1 MIPKKEILEFKGL
14 IRKERDKLSTSKS
27 LVENVIVKNPNII
40 KPIFD
45 KVQISDVIE
54 ELRQK
59 TYDLY
64 LKEEDQF
71 NKKIMKLLPQV
82 CDTPN
87 EILEKLVN
95 ENTLSLRDDELKL
108 KIKQICGDY
117 SGQISPFIYI
127 LNLSTTQSR
136 RSRSGQTFESV
147 IYSLYEKLGF
157 SYDSQKKVGA
167 NVFKKNNLGKKVD
180 SILPSVECFEQ
191 RRDKVIIGTMKTT
204 IRERWQQ
211 VAEEISRTK
220 VPSIYLLTTDED
232 ISSNKASEMKEHNIT
247 VVVYDKVKKE
257 LSDYRNLI
265 SFEEYFFEE
274 IPNTFKYWEK
284 EK

>member
-1 MIPKKEILEFKGL
+1 MIPTKELSEFKDLIKKER
-14 IRKERDKLSTSKS
+14 RKIPTSKS
-27 LVENVIVKNPNII
+27 LVEKIINTNPNLL
-40 KPIFD
+40 KPIID
-45 KVQISDVIE
+45 KVEISSVIE

-64 LKEEDQF
+64 LKEEDEF
-71 NKKIMKLLPQV
+71 NKKIMKLLPQL
-82 CDTPN
+82 CNTPN
-87 EILEKLVN
+87 EILEKLIN
-95 ENTLSLRDDELKL
+95 KNTLSLRDDELKVR
-108 KIKQICGDY
+108 IKEICGDY
-117 SGQISPFIYI
+117 SGKISPFIYI

-147 IYSLYEKLGF
+147 IYSIYEKLGF

-191 RRDKVIIGTMKTT
+191 KRDKVIIGTMKTSL
-204 IRERWQQ
+204 RERWQE

-220 VPSIYLLTTDED
+220 VPLIYLLTTDTD

-257 LSDYRNLI
+257 LNNFRNLI

-274 IPNTFKYWEK
+274 IPNTFKYCK
-284 EK
+284 K

>member
-1 MIPKKEILEFKGL
+1 MIPTKELSEFKDLIKKER
-14 IRKERDKLSTSKS
+14 RKIPTSKS
-27 LVENVIVKNPNII
+27 LVEKIINTNPNLL
-40 KPIFD
+40 KPIID
-45 KVQISDVIE
+45 KVEISSVIE

-64 LKEEDQF
+64 LKEEDEF
-71 NKKIMKLLPQV
+71 NKKIMKLLPQL
-82 CDTPN
+82 CNTPN
-87 EILEKLVN
+87 EILEKLIN
-95 ENTLSLRDDELKL
+95 KNTLSLRDDELKVR
-108 KIKQICGDY
+108 IKEICGDY
-117 SGQISPFIYI
+117 SGKISPFIYI

-147 IYSLYEKLGF
+147 IYSIYEKLGF

-191 RRDKVIIGTMKTT
+191 KRDKVIIGTMKTSL
-204 IRERWQQ
+204 RERWQE

-220 VPSIYLLTTDED
+220 VPLIYLLTTDTD

-257 LSDYRNLI
+257 LNNFRNLI

-274 IPNTFKYWEK
+274 IPNTFKYWK
-284 EK
+284 K

>member
-1 MIPKKEILEFKGL
+1 MIPIKELKEFKDLIKKE
-14 IRKERDKLSTSKS
+14 RKKIPTSKS
-27 LVENVIVKNPNII
+27 LVQKIINENPNLL
-40 KPIFD
+40 KPIID
-45 KVQISDVIE
+45 KVEISSVIE

-59 TYDLY
+59 TYDSY
-64 LKEEDQF
+64 LEEEDVF
-71 NKKIMKLLPQV
+71 NKKIMKLLPQL
-82 CDTPN
+82 CNTPN
-87 EILEKLVN
+87 EILEKLIN
-95 ENTLSLRDDELKL
+95 KNTLSLRDDELKV
-108 KIKQICGDY
+108 KIKEICGDY
-117 SGQISPFIYI
+117 SGEISPFIYI

-147 IYSLYEKLGF
+147 IYSIYEKLGF

-191 RRDKVIIGTMKTT
+191 RRDKVIIGTMKTSL
-204 IRERWQQ
+204 RERWQE

-220 VPSIYLLTTDED
+220 VPSIYLLTTDTD

-247 VVVYDKVKKE
+247 VVVYDKVKKD
-257 LSDYRNLI
+257 LNNFRNLI

-274 IPNTFKYWEK
+274 IPNTFKYWK
-284 EK
+284 K

>member
-1 MIPKKEILEFKGL
+1 MIPKQELTEFKDL
-14 IRKERDKLSTSKS
+14 IKKERKKIPTSKS
-27 LVENVIVKNPNII
+27 LVEKIINKNPNLL
-40 KPIFD
+40 KPIID
-45 KVQISDVIE
+45 KVEISNVIE

-64 LKEEDQF
+64 LEQEDDF
-71 NKKIMKLLPQV
+71 NKKIMKLLPQL
-82 CDTPN
+82 CNTPN
-87 EILEKLVN
+87 EILEKLIN
-95 ENTLSLRDDELKL
+95 KNTLSLRDDDLKVR
-108 KIKQICGDY
+108 IKEICGDY
-117 SGQISPFIYI
+117 SGEISPFIYI

-147 IYSLYEKLGF
+147 IYSIYEKLGF

-180 SILPSVECFEQ
+180 SILPSLECFEQ
-191 RRDKVIIGTMKTT
+191 RRDKVIIGTMKTSL
-204 IRERWQQ
+204 RERWQE

-220 VPSIYLLTTDED
+220 VPSIYLLTTDTD

-247 VVVYDKVKKE
+247 VVVYDKVKKD
-257 LSDYRNLI
+257 LNNFRNLI

-274 IPNTFKYWEK
+274 IPNTFKYWK
-284 EK
+284 K

>member
-1 MIPKKEILEFKGL
+1 MIPTKELSEFKDLIKKER
-14 IRKERDKLSTSKS
+14 RKIPTSKS
-27 LVENVIVKNPNII
+27 LVEKIINTNPNLL
-40 KPIFD
+40 KPIID
-45 KVQISDVIE
+45 KVEISSVIE

-59 TYDLY
+59 TYYLY
-64 LKEEDQF
+64 LKEEDEF
-71 NKKIMKLLPQV
+71 NKKIMKLLPQL
-82 CDTPN
+82 CNTPN
-87 EILEKLVN
+87 EILEKLIN
-95 ENTLSLRDDELKL
+95 KNTLSLRDDELKVR
-108 KIKQICGDY
+108 IKEICGDY
-117 SGQISPFIYI
+117 SGKISPFIYI

-147 IYSLYEKLGF
+147 IYSIYEKLGF

-191 RRDKVIIGTMKTT
+191 KRDKVIIGTMKTSL
-204 IRERWQQ
+204 RERWQE

-220 VPSIYLLTTDED
+220 VPLIYLLTTDTD

-257 LSDYRNLI
+257 LNNFRNLI

-274 IPNTFKYWEK
+274 IPNTFKYWK
-284 EK
+284 K

>member
-1 MIPKKEILEFKGL
+1 MIPIKELSKFKDLIKKE
-14 IRKERDKLSTSKS
+14 RKKIPTSKS
-27 LVENVIVKNPNII
+27 LVEKIINTNPNLL
-40 KPIFD
+40 KPIID
-45 KVQISDVIE
+45 KVEISSVIE

-64 LKEEDQF
+64 LKEEDEF
-71 NKKIMKLLPQV
+71 NKKIMKLLPQL
-82 CDTPN
+82 CNTPN
-87 EILEKLVN
+87 EILERLINK
-95 ENTLSLRDDELKL
+95 NTLSLRDDELKL
-108 KIKQICGDY
+108 RIKEICGDY
-117 SGQISPFIYI
+117 SGEISPFIYI

-147 IYSLYEKLGF
+147 IYSIYEKLGF

-180 SILPSVECFEQ
+180 SILPSLECFEQ
-191 RRDKVIIGTMKTT
+191 RRDKVIIGTMKTSL
-204 IRERWQQ
+204 RERWQE

-220 VPSIYLLTTDED
+220 VPSIYLLTTDTD

-257 LSDYRNLI
+257 LNNFRNLI

-274 IPNTFKYWEK
+274 IPNTFKYWK
-284 EK
+284 K

>member
-1 MIPKKEILEFKGL
+1 MIPTKELSEFKDLIKKER
-14 IRKERDKLSTSKS
+14 RKIPTSKS
-27 LVENVIVKNPNII
+27 LVEKIINTNPNLL
-40 KPIFD
+40 KPIID
-45 KVQISDVIE
+45 KVEISSVIE

-59 TYDLY
+59 TYYLY
-64 LKEEDQF
+64 LKEEDEF
-71 NKKIMKLLPQV
+71 NKKIMKLLPQL
-82 CDTPN
+82 CNTPN
-87 EILEKLVN
+87 EILEKLIN
-95 ENTLSLRDDELKL
+95 KNTLSLRDDELKVR
-108 KIKQICGDY
+108 IKEICGDY
-117 SGQISPFIYI
+117 SGKISPFIYI

-147 IYSLYEKLGF
+147 IYSIYEKLGF
-157 SYDSQKKVGA
+157 SYDSQKKLGA

-191 RRDKVIIGTMKTT
+191 KRDKVIIGTMKTSL
-204 IRERWQQ
+204 RERWQE

-220 VPSIYLLTTDED
+220 VPLIYLLTTDTD

-257 LSDYRNLI
+257 LNNFRNLI

-274 IPNTFKYWEK
+274 IPNTFKYWK
-284 EK
+284 K

>member
-1 MIPKKEILEFKGL
+1 MIPDKEITEFKDLIKKE
-14 IRKERDKLSTSKS
+14 RKKLSTSKS
-27 LVENVIVKNPNII
+27 LVEKIINENPNIL
-40 KPIFD
+40 KPIID
-45 KVQISDVIE
+45 KVEVSSVIE

-59 TYDLY
+59 TYELY
-64 LKEEDQF
+64 LKEEDEF
-71 NKKIMKLLPQV
+71 NKNIMKLLPQL
-82 CDTPN
+82 CNTPN
-87 EILEKLVN
+87 EILEKLIN

-108 KIKQICGDY
+108 RIKEICGDY
-117 SGQISPFIYI
+117 SGEISPFIYI

-147 IYSLYEKLGF
+147 IYSIYEKLDF

-167 NVFKKNNLGKKVD
+167 NLFKKNNLGKKVD

-191 RRDKVIIGTMKTT
+191 RRDKVIIGTMKTSL
-204 IRERWQQ
+204 RERWQE

-220 VPSIYLLTTDED
+220 VPSIYLLTTDTD
-232 ISSNKASEMKEHNIT
+232 ISSNKASEMKAHNIT
-247 VVVYDKVKKE
+247 VVVYDKVKKD
-257 LSDYRNLI
+257 LNDFRNLI

-284 EK
+284 

>member
-1 MIPKKEILEFKGL
+1 MIPKQELTEFKDL
-14 IRKERDKLSTSKS
+14 IKKERKKIPTSKS
-27 LVENVIVKNPNII
+27 LVEKIINKNPNLL
-40 KPIFD
+40 KPIID
-45 KVQISDVIE
+45 KVEISNVIE

-64 LKEEDQF
+64 LEKEDDF
-71 NKKIMKLLPQV
+71 NKKIMKLLPQL
-82 CDTPN
+82 CYTPN
-87 EILEKLVN
+87 EILEKLIN
-95 ENTLSLRDDELKL
+95 KNTLSLRDDDLKVR
-108 KIKQICGDY
+108 IKEICGDY
-117 SGQISPFIYI
+117 SGEISPFIYI

-147 IYSLYEKLGF
+147 IYSIYEKLGF

-180 SILPSVECFEQ
+180 SILPSLECFEQ
-191 RRDKVIIGTMKTT
+191 RRDKVIIGTMKTSL
-204 IRERWQQ
+204 RERWQE

-220 VPSIYLLTTDED
+220 VPSIYLLTTDTD

-257 LSDYRNLI
+257 LNNFRNLI

-274 IPNTFKYWEK
+274 IPNTFKYWK
-284 EK
+284 K

>member
-1 MIPKKEILEFKGL
+1 MIPIKELKQFKDLIKKE
-14 IRKERDKLSTSKS
+14 RKKIPTSKS
-27 LVENVIVKNPNII
+27 LVQKIINENPNLL
-40 KPIFD
+40 KPIID
-45 KVQISDVIE
+45 KVEISSVIE

-59 TYDLY
+59 TYDSY
-64 LKEEDQF
+64 LEEEDVF
-71 NKKIMKLLPQV
+71 NKKIMKLLPQL
-82 CDTPN
+82 CNTPN
-87 EILEKLVN
+87 EILEKLIN
-95 ENTLSLRDDELKL
+95 KNTLSLRDDELKV
-108 KIKQICGDY
+108 KIKEICGDY
-117 SGQISPFIYI
+117 SGEISPFIYI

-147 IYSLYEKLGF
+147 IYSIYEKLGF

-191 RRDKVIIGTMKTT
+191 RRDKVIIGTMKTSL
-204 IRERWQQ
+204 RERWQE

-220 VPSIYLLTTDED
+220 VPSIYLLTTDTD

-247 VVVYDKVKKE
+247 VVVYDKVKKD
-257 LSDYRNLI
+257 LNNFRNLI

-274 IPNTFKYWEK
+274 IPNTFKYWK
-284 EK
+284 K